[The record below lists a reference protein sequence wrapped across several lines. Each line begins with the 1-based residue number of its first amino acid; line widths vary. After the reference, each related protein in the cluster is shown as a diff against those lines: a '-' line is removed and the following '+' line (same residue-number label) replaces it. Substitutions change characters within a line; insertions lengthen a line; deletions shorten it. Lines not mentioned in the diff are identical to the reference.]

1 MAGHSRWRTL
11 QAKRLAETGDVRE
24 HPEYEQAGRDL
35 RLGDQLRA
43 IRRSRNLTQ
52 KEVAERAGISQPALS
67 RIELGGGVPDIE
79 TLRRLGNAMGVRFH
93 VIVGNE
99 EAEHDENLMVSL
111 ATPRPA
117 GSSREIIGALFAQS
131 NISDADFTPGAKQLD
146 AAGQCAT
153 CRPVTSSRSMAGVP
167 IRAAA
172 SMRSSTVSHIEWTLI
187 CITSDEPP

>member
-1 MAGHSRWRTL
+1 MMAGHSRWRTL

-43 IRRSRNLTQ
+43 IRRGRNLTQ

-99 EAEHDENLMVSL
+99 EADHDENLLVSL
-111 ATPRPA
+111 AKPR
-117 GSSREIIGALFAQS
+117 L
-131 NISDADFTPGAKQLD
+131 
-146 AAGQCAT
+146 
-153 CRPVTSSRSMAGVP
+153 VP
-167 IRAAA
+167 
-172 SMRSSTVSHIEWTLI
+172 
-187 CITSDEPP
+187 

>member
-1 MAGHSRWRTL
+1 MDFLIVGNGMFGAAISFPGRPDLPSMEYIIDGKYEIDLELEVEAWLLDLLYSHYQRVMRNVDDFLATGGVPVRKERMMAGHSRWKTL
-11 QAKRLAETGDVRE
+11 QARRLAETGDAGE

-99 EAEHDENLMVSL
+99 EADHEENLLVS
-111 ATPRPA
+111 
-117 GSSREIIGALFAQS
+117 
-131 NISDADFTPGAKQLD
+131 
-146 AAGQCAT
+146 
-153 CRPVTSSRSMAGVP
+153 
-167 IRAAA
+167 
-172 SMRSSTVSHIEWTLI
+172 
-187 CITSDEPP
+187 

>member
-11 QAKRLAETGDVRE
+11 QAKRLAETGDIRE

-79 TLRRLGNAMGVRFH
+79 TLRRLGSAMGVRFH

-99 EAEHDENLMVSL
+99 KADHDENLLVSL
-111 ATPRPA
+111 LKPRLVGTSATIIDTLFAWPPLVIPDFSWKAKQGANSDRPNATPGDGTAR
-117 GSSREIIGALFAQS
+117 
-131 NISDADFTPGAKQLD
+131 
-146 AAGQCAT
+146 
-153 CRPVTSSRSMAGVP
+153 
-167 IRAAA
+167 RA
-172 SMRSSTVSHIEWTLI
+172 R
-187 CITSDEPP
+187 DR